1 MAQSYN
7 LILEKRQEIFREF
20 EAFHEIHTQL
30 FAENTENNY
39 ICGIFTGGSD
49 THAQKLYYNEQTD
62 NFNHGNDGRHQLCG
76 RRVAG
81 FCRQVQ
87 G

>member
-49 THAQKLYYNEQTD
+49 IRAQAL
-62 NFNHGNDGRHQLCG
+62 
-76 RRVAG
+76 
-81 FCRQVQ
+81 
-87 G
+87 